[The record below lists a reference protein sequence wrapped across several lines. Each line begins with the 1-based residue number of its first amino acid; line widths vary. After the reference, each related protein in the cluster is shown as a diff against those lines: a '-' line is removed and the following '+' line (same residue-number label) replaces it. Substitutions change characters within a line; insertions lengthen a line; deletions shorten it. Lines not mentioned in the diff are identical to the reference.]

1 MKTILVLLDGIG
13 DRSYSMLENL
23 TPLQAARTPNLDALA
38 AMGVTGLYH
47 ASTLGQ
53 CLPSESAHFLMFGY
67 AMADFPGRGLL
78 EAVGEGVAFND
89 KDVLCLCH
97 LAGIR
102 IRKGTPVLAHG
113 RDHVKGTFSE
123 LSPFYARIASFAY
136 EGIGFRLHH
145 TRRNDGILVISGDA
159 SPHVSD
165 ADPITRGKPI
175 AKIMPVSGAPDP
187 EKARKTAEA
196 LNHYLRYTYD
206 RLHKLTSTPANILV
220 TQRSGRRVSL
230 QPFAHQWGM
239 RPLMIASSAVYA
251 GLANELG
258 FDFARVTDTGDPGRD
273 LRERIRMALD
283 DTKHDFIHVHTKV
296 PDETSHKGTARMK
309 KKAIASLDAG
319 MDELA
324 AALSRTKKNAD
335 ILAVVT
341 GDHST
346 PCKSALVHSGEPVPV
361 IFAGRTVRRDR
372 VDRYDEISA
381 AAGALGL
388 MRGRELMQMILNC
401 AERSML
407 NGLCLGAA
415 VRPYVP
421 EDYPHIE
428 IEDSH

>member
-13 DRSYSMLENL
+13 DRSYPALENR

-38 AMGVTGLYH
+38 AMGANGLYH

-53 CLPSESAHFLMFGY
+53 CLPSETAHFLMFGY
-67 AMADFPGRGLL
+67 DMADFPGRGLL
-78 EAVGEGVAFND
+78 EAVGEGVSFDDA
-89 KDVLCLCH
+89 DVLCLCH

-102 IRKGTPVLAHG
+102 IRKTIPVLAHG
-113 RDHVKGTFSE
+113 RDHVKGTFAE
-123 LSPFYARIASFAY
+123 LSPFYDRIATFAWGDI
-136 EGIGFRLHH
+136 EFRLHH
-145 TRRNDGILVISGDA
+145 TRRNDGILVISGDV

-175 AKIMPVSGAPDP
+175 ARIMPVAGAPEP
-187 EKARKTAEA
+187 EKARKTADA
-196 LNHYLRYTYD
+196 LNNYLEHTYR
-206 RLHKLTSTPANILV
+206 RLSGLKNPPANMLV
-220 TQRSGRRVSL
+220 TQRSGRRIRL
-230 QPFAHQWGM
+230 QPFADQWGM

-258 FDFARVTDTGDPGRD
+258 FDFARAADTGDPGRD
-273 LRERIRMALD
+273 LRERIRVALD
-283 DTKHDFIHVHTKV
+283 DKDHDFIHVHTKV

-309 KKAIASLDAG
+309 KKAIAALDAG
-319 MDELA
+319 MEELA
-324 AALSRTKKNAD
+324 AALSNTKKKSD

-346 PCKSALVHSGEPVPV
+346 PCSSALVHSGETVPV

-401 AERSML
+401 AERSVL
-407 NGLCLGAA
+407 NGLCLGGNI
-415 VRPYVP
+415 RTYVP
-421 EDYPHIE
+421 EDYPPLLL
-428 IEDSH
+428 